1 MSNSQIN
8 KLKSGMKIDIE
19 LTLKPSSVFDGDS
32 NQQNNFSQQLL
43 LPNSQVLEI
52 HKAFANGS

>member
-1 MSNSQIN
+1 
-8 KLKSGMKIDIE
+8 MKIDIE